1 MSVTLRFW
9 ILIISRISDSL
20 SRITYSKSQ
29 DSTFHKEIV
38 KKGYENIS
46 ISVLMIYTLELKKN
60 DSVLFN
66 EIRRWRCYFRKWYTS
81 HFGMNYE
88 LGVINILTR
97 RSYYAP
103 LIL

>member
-29 DSTFHKEIV
+29 DSTFHKKIV

-88 LGVINILTR
+88 LGVLNILTR